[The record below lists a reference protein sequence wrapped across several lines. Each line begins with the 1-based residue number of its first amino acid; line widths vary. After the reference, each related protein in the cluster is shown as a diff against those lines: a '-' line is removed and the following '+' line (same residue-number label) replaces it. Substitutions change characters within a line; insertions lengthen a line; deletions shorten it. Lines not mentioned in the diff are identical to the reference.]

1 MIDRV
6 EINVV
11 VFNNNQV
18 LKKTK
23 GFLTTGTSVQES
35 KLIEEMEIFV
45 DAITEEYK
53 TKPYTGIVTLIF
65 PDNITY
71 QFSFKNNERG
81 SSCNIVI
88 PETLTQH

>member
-23 GFLTTGTSVQES
+23 VFLTTGSSVQES
-35 KLIEEMEIFV
+35 KLIEEMELFV

-65 PDNITY
+65 PNNITY
-71 QFSFKNNERG
+71 QFSFKNNEI
-81 SSCNIVI
+81 SCNCARF
-88 PETLTQH
+88 T